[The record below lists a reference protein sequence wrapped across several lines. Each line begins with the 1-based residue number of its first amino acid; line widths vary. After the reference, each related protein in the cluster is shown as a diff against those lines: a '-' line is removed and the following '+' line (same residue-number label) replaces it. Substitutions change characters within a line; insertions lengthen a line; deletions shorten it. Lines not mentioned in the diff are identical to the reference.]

1 MTPEQFVYWLQGF
14 SEISGGAPTSDQW
27 RLIQRKLSEVM
38 ERLSAEQATDLK
50 MGGSPLD
57 FDVAQRWQTAFA
69 RRYPES
75 RQD

>member
-14 SEISGGAPTSDQW
+14 SEASRGSLAYEQW
-27 RLIQRKLSEVM
+27 QLIQRKLSEVM
-38 ERLSAEQATDLK
+38 DRLSAEQATELK

-69 RRYPES
+69 RRPSEPH
-75 RQD
+75 QD